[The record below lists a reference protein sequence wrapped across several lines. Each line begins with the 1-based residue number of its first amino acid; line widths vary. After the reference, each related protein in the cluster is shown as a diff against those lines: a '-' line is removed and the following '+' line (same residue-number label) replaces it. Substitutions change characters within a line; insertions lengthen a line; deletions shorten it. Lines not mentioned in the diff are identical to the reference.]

1 MLSDFD
7 VICSDDVRL
16 PCSRKVLEDNWPW
29 FKTELEASIARIE
42 DGLPLVDA
50 SSASN
55 GTSAGVSNGTA
66 ERRVDLRQL
75 YLPENSTVGLAIL
88 QYFYSHNL
96 ITPLQ
101 HLTPVLVS
109 MLIFAREYELEN
121 LRALVVHALH
131 GLLSSN
137 PASAATVYEAAA
149 LAGCIA
155 LQARALKM
163 MMNVGATPTREIV
176 RRICA
181 DLLKCLSRPIPGQN
195 TVPPP

>member
-7 VICSDDVRL
+7 VVCSDGVRL

-29 FKTELEASIARIE
+29 FKAELEASISRIE
-42 DGLPLVDA
+42 DGLPLA
-50 SSASN
+50 CGPPATNGAATGTSN
-55 GTSAGVSNGTA
+55 GST
-66 ERRVDLRQL
+66 ERRVDPRQL
-75 YLPENSTVGLAIL
+75 LFPENSTVGLAIL

-109 MLIFAREYELEN
+109 MLIFAREYDLDN

-131 GLLSSN
+131 GLLGSN

-155 LQARALKM
+155 LQTRALKM
-163 MMNVGATPTREIV
+163 MMNVRDCLETPAQDA
-176 RRICA
+176 C
-181 DLLKCLSRPIPGQN
+181 
-195 TVPPP
+195 